1 MNILKAHL
9 YFCLL
14 YSYSNYRITQL
25 NLRLSLGRNQI
36 GSLRQSPFMSIIL
49 PFAKRYNFNL
59 LLGDEVL
66 LIVSKA
72 CFCVVVDILLQTLHN
87 FSKLVSL
94 YSVFRG
100 HQWSSVFFHQLSAIF
115 SSHWQSS
122 VDIRNH
128 QQLPIFFSSSKLP
141 AVSYQSLILKP
152 LSLSHH
158 SLSEL
163 SVLLVVFRLNSIF
176 SLVHA

>member
-36 GSLRQSPFMSIIL
+36 GSVRQSPFMSIIL

-59 LLGDEVL
+59 LLDEEVL
-66 LIVSKA
+66 LVVSKA
-72 CFCVVVDILLQTLHN
+72 CFCVVVDILLQTFHN

-94 YSVFRG
+94 YPVFRG
-100 HQWSSVFFHQLSAIF
+100 HQWSSVFFHQLSAISVVIGSRQQISVVIG
-115 SSHWQSS
+115 SSQQISETISSCQHIFISSCPYSS
-122 VDIRNH
+122 VVPSCQPSVI
-128 QQLPIFFSSSKLP
+128 
-141 AVSYQSLILKP
+141 SL
-152 LSLSHH
+152 
-158 SLSEL
+158 
-163 SVLLVVFRLNSIF
+163 
-176 SLVHA
+176 

>member
-36 GSLRQSPFMSIIL
+36 GSVRQSPFMSIIL

-72 CFCVVVDILLQTLHN
+72 CFCVVVDTLLQTFHN

-115 SSHWQSS
+115 SSHQQSS
-122 VDIRNH
+122 VYISIVIGSR
-128 QQLPIFFSSSKLP
+128 QQISVIISSCHHIFISSCPYSSVVP
-141 AVSYQSLILKP
+141 SCQPSVISL
-152 LSLSHH
+152 
-158 SLSEL
+158 
-163 SVLLVVFRLNSIF
+163 
-176 SLVHA
+176 